1 MDNKQKLKQ
10 LKRAKYKSER
20 SQKYNFPDDT
30 SNISRQRFLI
40 HKIFKGLVMKI
51 DDEYGLVA
59 SDEELNIYRRLDRQQ
74 KYNKKHKKASKRKSN
89 TDKRKDAF
97 YDDRKWR

>member
-1 MDNKQKLKQ
+1 MEIVALNSQLIVDSCTLTGAFL
-10 LKRAKYKSER
+10 LKRE
-20 SQKYNFPDDT
+20 
-30 SNISRQRFLI
+30 I
-40 HKIFKGLVMKI
+40 MKI
-51 DDEYGLVA
+51 DRDYGLVA
-59 SDEELNIYRRLDRQQ
+59 SDDELNIYRRLDRQQ

>member
-1 MDNKQKLKQ
+1 
-10 LKRAKYKSER
+10 
-20 SQKYNFPDDT
+20 
-30 SNISRQRFLI
+30 
-40 HKIFKGLVMKI
+40 MKI

-59 SDEELNIYRRLDRQQ
+59 SDNELNIYRRLDRQQ

>member
-1 MDNKQKLKQ
+1 MSFLSA
-10 LKRAKYKSER
+10 KRS
-20 SQKYNFPDDT
+20 D
-30 SNISRQRFLI
+30 
-40 HKIFKGLVMKI
+40 MKI
-51 DDEYGLVA
+51 DRDYGLVA
-59 SDEELNIYRRLDRQQ
+59 SDDELNIYRRIDRQQ

>member
-1 MDNKQKLKQ
+1 
-10 LKRAKYKSER
+10 
-20 SQKYNFPDDT
+20 
-30 SNISRQRFLI
+30 
-40 HKIFKGLVMKI
+40 MKI
-51 DDEYGLVA
+51 DREYGLVA
-59 SDEELNIYRRLDRQQ
+59 SDDELNIYRRLDRQQ

>member
-1 MDNKQKLKQ
+1 MFSDCTYHVLIRQDVVHKCTLTGAFY
-10 LKRAKYKSER
+10 LKRE
-20 SQKYNFPDDT
+20 T
-30 SNISRQRFLI
+30 
-40 HKIFKGLVMKI
+40 MKI
-51 DDEYGLVA
+51 DDDYGLVA
-59 SDEELNIYRRLDRQQ
+59 SDDELNIYRRLDKQQ

>member
-1 MDNKQKLKQ
+1 
-10 LKRAKYKSER
+10 
-20 SQKYNFPDDT
+20 
-30 SNISRQRFLI
+30 
-40 HKIFKGLVMKI
+40 MKI
-51 DDEYGLVA
+51 DDDYGLVA
-59 SDEELNIYRRLDRQQ
+59 SYDELNIYRKLDRQQ

>member
-1 MDNKQKLKQ
+1 
-10 LKRAKYKSER
+10 
-20 SQKYNFPDDT
+20 
-30 SNISRQRFLI
+30 
-40 HKIFKGLVMKI
+40 MKI

-59 SDEELNIYRRLDRQQ
+59 SDDELNIYRRIDRQQ

-89 TDKRKDAF
+89 TGKRKDAF

>member
-1 MDNKQKLKQ
+1 MLG
-10 LKRAKYKSER
+10 A
-20 SQKYNFPDDT
+20 
-30 SNISRQRFLI
+30 FLLE
-40 HKIFKGLVMKI
+40 KIMKI

-59 SDEELNIYRRLDRQQ
+59 SDDELNIYRRLDKQQ

-97 YDDRKWR
+97 YEDRKWR

>member
-1 MDNKQKLKQ
+1 MTVSKMEIVALNSQLIFDSCTLTGAFL
-10 LKRAKYKSER
+10 LKRE
-20 SQKYNFPDDT
+20 T
-30 SNISRQRFLI
+30 
-40 HKIFKGLVMKI
+40 MKI

-59 SDEELNIYRRLDRQQ
+59 SDDELNIYRRIDRKQ